1 MKEKDIDLN
10 AIADKA
16 FEELKS
22 ETVDLVVDHELRGV
36 TPEMVDWWWPNMVTS
51 QRYQLWHPKDHV
63 SIEWEVP
70 PSKEGGG
77 STIHIAEE
85 RIGEF
90 PARKLRIRRVDQVS
104 SPILA
109 TYSHVR
115 RACVISPN
123 DKPVMWI
130 THEYESAPY
139 GTRMRSTFRLS
150 ADTPQR
156 FIDALREHNKGE
168 MGQFAEFLPEL
179 YRQNVG

>member
-16 FEELKS
+16 FEELKP

-36 TPEMVDWWWPNMVTS
+36 TPEMLDWWWEKMVDS
-51 QRYQLWHPKDHV
+51 RYYQLWHPKDHV

-70 PSKEGGG
+70 PSKEGG
-77 STIHIAEE
+77 SNTIHIAEE

-90 PARKLRIRRVDQVS
+90 PPRKIRIRRVDPAS
-104 SPILA
+104 SPIVA

-115 RACVISPN
+115 TACIISPRN
-123 DKPVMWI
+123 RPVIWI
-130 THEYESAPY
+130 THEYQAESY

-156 FIDALREHNKGE
+156 FIDALREHNIGE
-168 MGQFAEFLPEL
+168 MGQFPRFLPEL
-179 YRQNVG
+179 YKKNVA